1 MIVKERL
8 FGTDQDKKRRSMRL
22 KLVLIAS
29 LIAAIVGAGSS
40 IAIVLA
46 VFASLKPVSRPGLIV
61 GSTFLLPVAAIT
73 FASIFVYRHTARR
86 RKLQALLAAML
97 ATLLSLG
104 LFLVASILTARY
116 NPIEPPQPVRP
127 HITT

>member
-1 MIVKERL
+1 
-8 FGTDQDKKRRSMRL
+8 MRL

-46 VFASLKPVSRPGLIV
+46 VFASLKPVSKPGLLV
-61 GSTFLLPVAAIT
+61 GSTFLIPVAAIT

-86 RKLQALLAAML
+86 RKLQALLSAILAAL
-97 ATLLSLG
+97 FSLSL
-104 LFLVASILTARY
+104 FLLASILSARHK
-116 NPIEPPQPVRP
+116 PIEPPQPAKSR
-127 HITT
+127 ITT